1 MFRRIVGNHPRT
13 VAERRAFAALVGAA
27 SGPVFRR
34 LILPA
39 LCAIGLICAI
49 ELAIQLRYH
58 PGFWQKTTWLMHD
71 PYKGE
76 LFDRSELYLRLS
88 HLEDSDPDIISV
100 GDSSGFFSL
109 QSTIVNRFI
118 PGYRFLNL
126 NTGANQAFIGYQ
138 AIAEY
143 MLRRTKHI
151 KYVVLYVFPQLL
163 PQEEVIRV
171 ADLGPIT
178 ENDLVSV
185 RSYVTPPSAFLS
197 PYAKALLFN
206 GRHFHVAGP
215 PSSHMPTLQ
224 LWSTVDAALGWLPEF
239 DVRYDRVDGRS
250 PFYSDARSG
259 WYNRLGLTEPSAINA
274 NLSDFEK
281 MVRSYGAKLVIAFGP
296 ISRRGLVPGDPN
308 VPVADAALARFQREH
323 PEVKFLFPLIT
334 RWGEEKFGMSNH
346 ISREYTFLGSERVGK
361 GLAALLR
368 DADSIPPFT
377 GQFGDSGPYPA
388 IVAKPLGPPDP
399 TLLKPALALYLHAS
413 TGDAASAELL
423 SRRVADLLADQ
434 PAYRDMMADTRAR
447 TASLAERGIEIGF
460 DLSQLRAVPVE
471 ISGLSH
477 CAERPGVEWVQL
489 EGSMIFTYD
498 SPDAHVREPVRW
510 PHESHIFIPTIVEE
524 GVRRFDGYCPEPSL
538 EAAARAAR

>member
-1 MFRRIVGNHPRT
+1 MAVRKRSSIVT
-13 VAERRAFAALVGAA
+13 VAPA
-27 SGPVFRR
+27 SIFHR
-34 LILPA
+34 LILPV
-39 LCAIGLICAI
+39 LCTIGLICAV

-118 PGYRFLNL
+118 PGYRFLSL

-143 MLRRTKHI
+143 MLRRAKHI

-185 RSYVTPPSAFLS
+185 RSYLTPPSAFLS
-197 PYAKALLFN
+197 PYAKDWFFN
-206 GRHFHVAGP
+206 RLRFHFGAP

-224 LWSTVDAALGWLPEF
+224 LWSTVDDALGWLPEF

-250 PFYSDARSG
+250 PFYPDARSG
-259 WYNRLGLTEPSAINA
+259 WYDQLGLTEPSAINA
-274 NLSDFEK
+274 NLAEFEN
-281 MVRSYGAKLVIAFGP
+281 MVRSYGAQLVIAFGP
-296 ISRRGLVPGDPN
+296 ISRRGLKPGDPN
-308 VPVADAALARFQREH
+308 APAADTALARFQREH

-334 RWGEEKFGMSNH
+334 RWGEEKFGMYNH
-346 ISREYTFLGSERVGK
+346 ISREYTFLSSERLGRA
-361 GLAALLR
+361 LASLLR
-368 DADSIPPFT
+368 DPDAVPPFT
-377 GQFGDSGPYPA
+377 GQFKDPGPYPP
-388 IVAKPLGPPDP
+388 IVAKPLGPSDP
-399 TLLKPALALYLHAS
+399 ILLKPALALYLHAS
-413 TGDAASAELL
+413 LGDPASAELM
-423 SRRVADLLADQ
+423 SRRVVDLLADE
-434 PAYRDMMADTRAR
+434 PSYRDMMADTRAR
-447 TASLAERGIEIGF
+447 TASLAARGIEIGF

-471 ISGLSH
+471 ISGLPH
-477 CAERPGVEWVQL
+477 CADRPGVEWVQL

-498 SPDAHVREPVRW
+498 SPDAHAREPVSW
-510 PHESHIFIPTIVEE
+510 PHDSHIFIPTIVE
-524 GVRRFDGYCPEPSL
+524 GGMHRFDGYCPEPSL
-538 EAAARAAR
+538 EAARRATH

>member
-1 MFRRIVGNHPRT
+1 VTI
-13 VAERRAFAALVGAA
+13 A
-27 SGPVFRR
+27 SASIFRR

-39 LCAIGLICAI
+39 LCTIGLICAI
-49 ELAIQLRYH
+49 ETAIQLRFH

-118 PGYRFLNL
+118 PGYRFLSL
-126 NTGANQAFIGYQ
+126 NTGANQAYIGYQ

-143 MLRRTKHI
+143 MLRRAKHI

-163 PQEEVIRV
+163 PQDEVIRV

-197 PYAKALLFN
+197 PYAKALLFS
-206 GRHFHVAGP
+206 GRRFRFGAA

-224 LWSTVDAALGWLPEF
+224 LWSTVDDALGWLPEF

-250 PFYSDARSG
+250 PFYPDTRSG
-259 WYNRLGLTEPSAINA
+259 WYNQLGLTDPSAINA
-274 NLSDFEK
+274 NLADFEN
-281 MVRSYGAKLVIAFGP
+281 MVRSYGARLVIAFGP

-308 VPVADAALARFQREH
+308 TPVADRALARFQREH

-334 RWGEEKFGMSNH
+334 RWGEEKFGMYNH
-346 ISREYTFLGSERVGK
+346 ISREYTFLSSERLGK
-361 GLAALLR
+361 ALAILLR
-368 DADSIPPFT
+368 DPAAIPPFT
-377 GQFGDSGPYPA
+377 GQFKDPRPYPA
-388 IVAKPLGPPDP
+388 IVAKPLGPPDAS
-399 TLLKPALALYLHAS
+399 LVRPALALYLHAS
-413 TGDAASAELL
+413 TGDPASAELM
-423 SRRVADLLADQ
+423 SRRVVDLLADE
-434 PAYRDMMADTRAR
+434 PAYRDMMEDTRAR
-447 TASLAERGIEIGF
+447 TASLAARGIQIGF
-460 DLSQLRAVPVE
+460 DLSQLHAVPVE
-471 ISGLSH
+471 VSGLPH
-477 CAERPGVEWVQL
+477 CADRLGVEWVQL
-489 EGSMIFTYD
+489 EGTMIFTYD
-498 SPDAHVREPVRW
+498 SPAAHAREPVSW
-510 PHESHIFIPTIVEE
+510 PHDSHIFIPMIVE
-524 GVRRFDGYCPEPSL
+524 GGMRRFDGYCPEPSL
-538 EAAARAAR
+538 EAAPRAAD